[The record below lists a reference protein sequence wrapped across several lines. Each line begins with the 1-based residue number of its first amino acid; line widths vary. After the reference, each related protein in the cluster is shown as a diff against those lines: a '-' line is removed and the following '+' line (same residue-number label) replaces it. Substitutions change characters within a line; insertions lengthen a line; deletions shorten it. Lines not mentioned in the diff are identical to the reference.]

1 MTETEIPPTPLFPR
15 GGVATRALWSES
27 ALRALIAWGKT
38 FHYPWQPDVEWNIW
52 QLALALEAHL
62 GEPELTPTE
71 EPERC

>member
-1 MTETEIPPTPLFPR
+1 MSDLSP
-15 GGVATRALWSES
+15 RALWNED

-62 GEPELTPTE
+62 GESPAFTPTE
-71 EPERC
+71 EDETC